1 LKLLIPVGIDIPE
14 NLSLLNSLQKLAK
27 YRGEYA
33 HTKGDLTV
41 ILSAPDSA
49 NYIIDALQLCKI
61 IDDSISEFHI
71 YCT

>member
-1 LKLLIPVGIDIPE
+1 MKLLIPVGIDIPE